1 MNINVSNKINIHKI
15 EAPNRI
21 SAHIIF
27 AYNHNV
33 DCFISDT
40 PFLTAN

>member
-15 EAPNRI
+15 EAPNKI
-21 SAHIIF
+21 SAHITF

-40 PFLTAN
+40 PFSKAN